1 MTLGSSNI
9 YWEESIHTEGKS
21 DRKQEDLPTLQH
33 QQVVNWVSECE
44 LRSQNMKKLLAAMSS
59 FEVSVKSVESTIYS
73 TSLIF
78 TRASWLEWWKWLQTL
93 VKQARKRP
101 LLWWR
106 YFLLV
111 GVRPAVSNCAGE
123 GCRSVSDWQCN
134 TGKAQLAEPKL
145 TLMILWLY
153 CSLRE
158 RIYSTFYDWQG

>member
-44 LRSQNMKKLLAAMSS
+44 LRSQNMKKLLGAMSS

-106 YFLLV
+106 YFLLLLFAASSV
-111 GVRPAVSNCAGE
+111 KL
-123 GCRSVSDWQCN
+123 CRAANARLHTSI
-134 TGKAQLAEPKL
+134 TAPK
-145 TLMILWLY
+145 
-153 CSLRE
+153 SLPLLKCFKE
-158 RIYSTFYDWQG
+158 E

>member
-21 DRKQEDLPTLQH
+21 DRKQEGLPTLQH

-44 LRSQNMKKLLAAMSS
+44 LRSQHMKKLLGAMSS
-59 FEVSVKSVESTIYS
+59 FEVSVKSVESTINS

-106 YFLLV
+106 YLLLV
-111 GVRPAVSNCAGE
+111 GVRPVKL
-123 GCRSVSDWQCN
+123 CRRGLFQTGDVLN